1 MRLSAGVSQIASAMH
16 KVAQFVHLHQC
27 WPQPLRHLTVGVI
40 GIWQIRPKIED
51 DLGGIGQQTGHFF
64 KAT

>member
-40 GIWQIRPKIED
+40 GIWQIGLEIED
-51 DLGGIGQQTGHFF
+51 DLGSIGQQAGHLF